1 MVISSSSTFSS
12 TLVTA
17 GDSDFKADGI
27 SLARLREGCG
37 KRTASSV
44 APINVEKI
52 VKEKTLAA
60 VKSLADLH
68 RRELGFH
75 SRESYRESSR
85 KGELLAATEGGEVL
99 GFVRFHH
106 RRDSR
111 TTIYEVA
118 VDPQRRHE
126 GIGRALVNALIED
139 CRRMGSRSI
148 RLSCP
153 VELPANRFYESFG
166 FARMPRSRKGKDRPL
181 HDWEY
186 IVLPIRPITFVAAL
200 TASTNDL
207 KLMVDMWESQGPRQK
222 PFERCIITPL
232 FIDPGAFQSVRHM
245 HDRWEVEV
253 VFDSGGFFVQQGKIG
268 YHELFSRLLAF
279 YTKNDWAEG
288 YVLPDFP
295 PTSRQSDSQATERV
309 YVTAAEGVRFF
320 KRLASHLQP
329 LAIAGLQGRTSGHLR
344 HCYDAF
350 QGSGIKRLAFGSFD
364 TTGVNAEINI
374 LTDAGKR
381 RLEFLRDLIRHEY
394 VGNRLATMPDLH
406 FFGISSPMAMS
417 SFDGYLAT
425 SYDSSGWL
433 RTAGFGNVYLPFQSR
448 RNVSHGS
455 TALRLGSGLSAAE
468 FYAGCEKTGHGC
480 PFCHDFNRLKKDRFA
495 RMWHNALVL
504 TEMTESVNKNNAE
517 RR

>member
-1 MVISSSSTFSS
+1 MLTSPA
-12 TLVTA
+12 VTA
-17 GDSDFKADGI
+17 GDSYFEARGV
-27 SLARLREGCG
+27 SLAKPREARGIT
-37 KRTASSV
+37 TAGSL
-44 APINVEKI
+44 APINIEKT
-52 VKEKTLAA
+52 VDEKTLAA
-60 VKSLADLH
+60 VKALADQH
-68 RRELGFH
+68 RQQMGFH
-75 SRESYRESSR
+75 SRESYLESNR
-85 KGELLAATEGGEVL
+85 NGELFAAIQGGKVL

-106 RRDSR
+106 RRDAR
-111 TTIYEVA
+111 TTVYEIA
-118 VDPQRRHE
+118 ADPQHQHQ
-126 GIGRALVNALIED
+126 GVGRALVNALIDD
-139 CRRMGSRSI
+139 CRRMGSRNI

-181 HDWEY
+181 HEWEY
-186 IVLPIRPITFVAAL
+186 IVLPVRPITFVAAL

-207 KLMVDMWESQGPRQK
+207 KLMVEMWESQGPQQK

-268 YHELFSRLLAF
+268 YHELFSRLLTF

-295 PTSRQSDSQATERV
+295 PTSRQRDDEATERV
-309 YVTAAEGVRFF
+309 YVTAAEGVKFF

-329 LAIAGLQGRTSGHLR
+329 LAIGALQGRTPEHLR

-350 QGSGIKRLAFGSFD
+350 QGSGIERLAFGSFD

-374 LTDAGKR
+374 LTDGAIR
-381 RLEFLRDLIRHEY
+381 RLEFLRNLIRHEY
-394 VGNRLATMPDLH
+394 VGNRLATMPNLH
-406 FFGISSPMAMS
+406 FFGISSPMAMT
-417 SFDGYLAT
+417 SFGGFLAT

-455 TALRLGSGLSAAE
+455 TALRLGNGLSAAD
-468 FYAGCEKTGHGC
+468 FYAGCEKTGHWC
-480 PFCHDFNRLKKDRFA
+480 PFCRDFDRLKKDRFA
-495 RMWHNALVL
+495 RMWHNALVF
-504 TEMTESVNKNNAE
+504 TEMTEAVNRDKVGFVE
-517 RR
+517 RG